1 MFCLSFV
8 CVPLSGSNVTNPTK
22 PVLNRTH
29 NVYEMGVDGEED
41 PCGELDPN
49 ATLPFISHH
58 TLNLSRDLVPDSESQ
73 LLCLQIPT
81 EQCSLLAQRFICLK
95 FLVIFCDFEPTNG
108 A

>member
-1 MFCLSFV
+1 M
-8 CVPLSGSNVTNPTK
+8 
-22 PVLNRTH
+22 
-29 NVYEMGVDGEED
+29 YEMGVDGEED

-81 EQCSLLAQRFICLK
+81 EQCS
-95 FLVIFCDFEPTNG
+95 
-108 A
+108 

>member
-1 MFCLSFV
+1 M
-8 CVPLSGSNVTNPTK
+8 TNPTK

-58 TLNLSRDLVPDSESQ
+58 TLNLSRDLVPDSESK
-73 LLCLQIPT
+73 LFCLDFHR
-81 EQCSLLAQRFICLK
+81 AMFI
-95 FLVIFCDFEPTNG
+95 IG
-108 A
+108 AKVYLP